1 MPYIGWQ
8 NKEAL
13 MKKKTRKHR
22 KPVYGIAA
30 TTISKDWGFIPV
42 PGKGGNTTNSFIPE
56 WMFKKELEEY
66 EKGCAV
72 NA

>member
-1 MPYIGWQ
+1 MPYTGWQ

-13 MKKKTRKHR
+13 MKKKTSLS
-22 KPVYGIAA
+22 IEA
-30 TTISKDWGFIPV
+30 TTTSKDWGFIPV